1 MLELYNFFSLFFS
14 MFFRHWNQL
23 FKPSINFFFPSLVI
37 GLPEHKN
44 MPLEDAL
51 SLVDRDFQR
60 YMLLVHEKKIP
71 PRRSKN
77 EVSNLLSQV
86 ASGSQVSADQLQ
98 HVIDVLQKQKQQAN
112 GREKEFSKYSGP
124 FC

>member
-1 MLELYNFFSLFFS
+1 
-14 MFFRHWNQL
+14 
-23 FKPSINFFFPSLVI
+23 
-37 GLPEHKN
+37 

-60 YMLLVHEKKIP
+60 YMVLVHEKKIP
-71 PRRSKN
+71 PRRPKN
-77 EVSNLLSQV
+77 EVTNLLSQV

-112 GREKEFSKYSGP
+112 GRVKEFSKSDP